1 MKDIIREISKWTS
14 ILISVLMLTVACG
27 DDKEDGAPEEPVPA
41 APTITNFVPP
51 HGVPGVTITI
61 TGADL
66 KEVSEVTIG
75 GKEVALVGEATDT
88 EIKVMTTEE
97 VTGGKIKVT
106 TPYGTA
112 ETVSEFVVDEVF
124 QAPSLITV
132 PQDNV
137 SYLDIITLEG
147 ENLDIVEKVFFGN
160 VEAKIIREDEA
171 TRAVEGASG
180 TELKVE
186 VPYYEVAIGE
196 SVNLFLEY
204 TDGDGQLV
212 KKDTEKNFTVT
223 PRAPQLEN
231 VSSLEADFFESV
243 SLEGTDLNLV
253 EKVLFGTTEA
263 TIDKESSN
271 NTVLKVTVPYY
282 EEEEAVKITLI
293 YRYGEKDNIV
303 EGRKSDSADE
313 FAAKKF
319 KPENVECPTSVML
332 GTSTFEITGNNLDK
346 VEKVLF
352 NGTEIT
358 STLSDDKM
366 KLICSLPSTVEA
378 SINNTIT
385 IVYWQENKK
394 EVIRSDF
401 EVKEL
406 DNYIH
411 ETVLYTK
418 KEDKNYFSV
427 TTGINYDESNYQEVQ
442 NEQLLLKLDNSWK
455 NEGQTNYNEIKSL
468 YMNNEDPRPGLP
480 LKFRRVTEENVIKFI
495 KGESEV
501 NANNEK
507 ITLEKMV
514 KLGYNLNAK
523 ESTVMRFK
531 LNDEDYNNGAG
542 GGAYEATKEG
552 GITAVIVRKS
562 NKAGEDQSV
571 LGIGFVE
578 LVKVNRGK
586 TDTDINGDARETSWK
601 IKTYF
606 PKDILENINQVIR
619 HDNSNF

>member
-1 MKDIIREISKWTS
+1 
-14 ILISVLMLTVACG
+14 MLTVACG
-27 DDKEDGAPEEPVPA
+27 DDKEDGAPEESVPA

-137 SYLDIITLEG
+137 SYLDTITLEG

-186 VPYYEVAIGE
+186 VPYYKVVIGE

-212 KKDTEKNFTVT
+212 KKDTEKSFTVT
-223 PRAPQLEN
+223 PRAPRLEN

-293 YRYGEKDNIV
+293 YRYGEKDDIV

-313 FAAKKF
+313 FAAKKV
-319 KPENVECPTSVML
+319 KPENVECPASVML
-332 GTSTFEITGNNLDK
+332 GTSTFEITGDNLDK

-378 SINNTIT
+378 SNTIT

-468 YMNNEDPRPGLP
+468 YMNNKDPRPGLP

-501 NANNEK
+501 NANNAK

-514 KLGYNLNAK
+514 ELGYNLKAK

-562 NKAGEDQSV
+562 NKADEDQSV

-586 TDTDINGDARETSWK
+586 TDTYINGDARETSWK

-606 PKDILENINQVIR
+606 PKDILENIDQVIR

>member
-1 MKDIIREISKWTS
+1 MKTIIREISKWTS

-61 TGADL
+61 TGTDL
-66 KEVSEVTIG
+66 KEASEVTIG
-75 GKEVALVGEATDT
+75 GKEVSLVGEATDT

-171 TRAVEGASG
+171 TSAVEGASG

-212 KKDTEKNFTVT
+212 KKDTEKSFTVT
-223 PRAPQLEN
+223 PRAPRLEN

-293 YRYGEKDNIV
+293 YRYGEKDDIV

-313 FAAKKF
+313 FAAKKV
-319 KPENVECPTSVML
+319 KPENVECPASVMF
-332 GTSTFEITGNNLDK
+332 GTATFEITGDNLDK

-352 NGTEIT
+352 NETEIT
-358 STLSDDKM
+358 STLSDDK

-378 SINNTIT
+378 SINNAIT

-411 ETVLYTK
+411 ETVLYAK

-427 TTGINYDESNYQEVQ
+427 TTGINYDESNYREVQ

-468 YMNNEDPRPGLP
+468 YVNDKDPRPGLP

-501 NANNEK
+501 NANNAK
-507 ITLEKMV
+507 ITLERMV
-514 KLGYNLNAK
+514 ELGYKLDAK

-562 NKAGEDQSV
+562 NKAGEDQSI

-606 PKDILENINQVIR
+606 PKDILENIDQVIR
-619 HDNSNF
+619 HDNNNF

>member
-1 MKDIIREISKWTS
+1 MKIMKTIIREISKWTS

-223 PRAPQLEN
+223 PRAPRLEN

-293 YRYGEKDNIV
+293 YRYGEKDDIV

-313 FAAKKF
+313 FAAKKV
-319 KPENVECPTSVML
+319 KPENVECPASVML
-332 GTSTFEITGNNLDK
+332 GTSTFEITGDNLDK

-352 NGTEIT
+352 NETEIT

-378 SINNTIT
+378 SNTIT

-401 EVKEL
+401 GVKESA
-406 DNYIH
+406 NYIWKKRKLYGNLSPKVNFISGITGLSYTPCEFEANSDIIH
-411 ETVLYTK
+411 LHMTSTSTRLRIETLNATANFVEGFECEGKLIPKSGLKLRFCNLIGTTGAQKEYHDLVKNDDGKLLETVPLSTSKADSEGLFKVNKPSIRYEQGVAATEDVMEVGDVGFVAVMDMITGK
-418 KEDKNYFSV
+418 KVERF
-427 TTGINYDESNYQEVQ
+427 GLFE
-442 NEQLLLKLDNSWK
+442 LL
-455 NEGQTNYNEIKSL
+455 
-468 YMNNEDPRPGLP
+468 
-480 LKFRRVTEENVIKFI
+480 
-495 KGESEV
+495 EV
-501 NANNEK
+501 NLEESSM
-507 ITLEKMV
+507 TLNFYFE
-514 KLGYNLNAK
+514 K
-523 ESTVMRFK
+523 ESSQI
-531 LNDEDYNNGAG
+531 
-542 GGAYEATKEG
+542 KE
-552 GITAVIVRKS
+552 
-562 NKAGEDQSV
+562 
-571 LGIGFVE
+571 
-578 LVKVNRGK
+578 
-586 TDTDINGDARETSWK
+586 
-601 IKTYF
+601 
-606 PKDILENINQVIR
+606 
-619 HDNSNF
+619 

>member
-1 MKDIIREISKWTS
+1 MKTIIREISKWTS

-137 SYLDIITLEG
+137 SYLDTITLEG

-186 VPYYEVAIGE
+186 VPYYEVAKGE

-212 KKDTEKNFTVT
+212 KKDTEKSFTVT
-223 PRAPQLEN
+223 PRAPRLEN

-253 EKVLFGTTEA
+253 EKVLFGTAEA

-293 YRYGEKDNIV
+293 YRYGEKDDIV

-313 FAAKKF
+313 FAAKKV
-319 KPENVECPTSVML
+319 KPENVECPASVMF
-332 GTSTFEITGNNLDK
+332 GTATFEITGDNLDK

-352 NGTEIT
+352 NETEIT

-378 SINNTIT
+378 STNNAIT

-401 EVKEL
+401 EIKEL
-406 DNYIH
+406 HNYIWKN
-411 ETVLYTK
+411 VKLYSNAT
-418 KEDKNYFSV
+418 ERNYFSV
-427 TTGINYDESNYQEVQ
+427 TTGKEYTIENYEEVQ
-442 NEQLLLKLDNSWK
+442 NEQLLLSLTNKWK
-455 NEGQTNYNEIKSL
+455 ESSKEAYIQMSSL
-468 YMNNEDPRPGLP
+468 YSSDRLGLP
-480 LKFRRVTEENVIKFI
+480 IKFRRIGFNTSIDGLEQGVIDFIKGNSEENVENTLISWNKMKEI
-495 KGESEV
+495 GYDSDSRESSV
-501 NANNEK
+501 
-507 ITLEKMV
+507 IR
-514 KLGYNLNAK
+514 Y
-523 ESTVMRFK
+523 K
-531 LNDEDYNNGAG
+531 LNDDAYNEGTSGNGK
-542 GGAYEATKEG
+542 YEGTKLGQISAIILRTGTLSGDVSE
-552 GITAVIVRKS
+552 
-562 NKAGEDQSV
+562 V

-578 LVKVNRGK
+578 LVSVDADYTQEGVQNSSWTVNV
-586 TDTDINGDARETSWK
+586 
-601 IKTYF
+601 YF
-606 PKDILENINQVIR
+606 PKNILENIDNVIR
-619 HDNSNF
+619 K